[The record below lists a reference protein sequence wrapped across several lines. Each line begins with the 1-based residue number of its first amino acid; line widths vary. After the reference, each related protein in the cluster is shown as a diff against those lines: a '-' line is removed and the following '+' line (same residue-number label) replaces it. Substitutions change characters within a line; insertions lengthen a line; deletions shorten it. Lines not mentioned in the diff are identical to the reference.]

1 MFMYY
6 IVDVFVINFGLDFRQ
21 GELFFFVFVIFF
33 FVVIGILVGVNIFG
47 DFKVYSFYFS
57 NDFYISIEIVSN
69 C

>member
-1 MFMYY
+1 MYY

-57 NDFYISIEIVSN
+57 KDFYISIEIVSN

>member
-1 MFMYY
+1 MYY